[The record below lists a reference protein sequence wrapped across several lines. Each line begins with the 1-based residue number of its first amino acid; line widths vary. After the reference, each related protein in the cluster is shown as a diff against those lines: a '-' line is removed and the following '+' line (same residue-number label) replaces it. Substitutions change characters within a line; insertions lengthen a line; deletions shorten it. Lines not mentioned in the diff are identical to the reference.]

1 MTAEP
6 LRVLMVAAR
15 YLPDMGGTEMHM
27 DEVSRRLAKTGD
39 FEITVLATDR
49 THSRP
54 RREVIQGVTV
64 LRVPAWPR
72 NRDYYLAPGIAAV
85 VGQRGRWDLVHCQ
98 GVHTRCPLWPCW
110 PPVALALRTW

>member
-1 MTAEP
+1 MPAEP

-15 YLPDMGGTEMHM
+15 YLPDMGGTEMHV

-54 RREVIQGVTV
+54 RREVIEGVTV

-72 NRDYYLAPGIAAV
+72 QPGLLPCT
-85 VGQRGRWDLVHCQ
+85 GHRRRGRTA
-98 GVHTRCPLWPCW
+98 G
-110 PPVALALRTW
+110 